1 MKCFYEE
8 LNKCEEG
15 EHQSDDEENIDIEDD
30 GVYEVERLIQKRI
43 VKVIITWK
51 MIYYTCMHNI
61 STYRVKAGVFS
72 QEEFSATS
80 LFKLVFTL
88 VSLSIIK
95 IPSLGN
101 IELVK
106 LFYTV

>member
-1 MKCFYEE
+1 MC
-8 LNKCEEG
+8 
-15 EHQSDDEENIDIEDD
+15 SVIDKTLFTLKRIDNLITSMLSMVMQD
-30 GVYEVERLIQKRI
+30 GVAWQLLANKI
-43 VKVIITWK
+43 VVIFYFILYSVIIMT
-51 MIYYTCMHNI
+51 
-61 STYRVKAGVFS
+61 RVKAGVFS
-72 QEEFSATS
+72 QEEFPATS